1 MTEIFRHYVGIAE
14 ALIGRIAK
22 KKHKQERWDKYFM
35 RQLQTPKRREIRLLP
50 CTEFSIT
57 KATALYK
64 TPTNKATAFYK
75 TLTNKS
81 AALSTLESNNI
92 SLTLEHI
99 RLLP

>member
-1 MTEIFRHYVGIAE
+1 
-14 ALIGRIAK
+14 
-22 KKHKQERWDKYFM
+22 M

-75 TLTNKS
+75 TLK
-81 AALSTLESNNI
+81 
-92 SLTLEHI
+92 
-99 RLLP
+99 

>member
-1 MTEIFRHYVGIAE
+1 
-14 ALIGRIAK
+14 
-22 KKHKQERWDKYFM
+22 M

-99 RLLP
+99 RLIP